1 MLKLS
6 FKGNYKRVQNI
17 NNKYTIVTLT
27 GVSSFDC
34 FMGQCPT
41 SIIDWVE
48 ENHFIEA
55 WYNPILCHLVLK
67 ATGKAECSPNDTY
80 NPTIGERLAEARVKI
95 KLYKFMCTLCDKLID
110 YYAHLIGCSPQYLAN
125 EIPNHGL
132 LEASLK
138 YKILLHREEEYL
150 EKLLKEYDMNYTKL
164 QSGNY
169 ILY

>member
-41 SIIDWVE
+41 SIIDWIE
-48 ENHFIEA
+48 ENHSIET

-67 ATGKAECSPNDTY
+67 AAGKAECSPNDTY
-80 NPTIGERLAEARVKI
+80 NLTIGERLAEIRAKI
-95 KLYKFMCTLCDKLID
+95 KLYKFMHILCNRLFG
-110 YYAHLIGCSPQYLAN
+110 YYIHLIGGSPRYP
-125 EIPNHGL
+125 ISKIHNHGL

-164 QSGNY
+164 Q
-169 ILY
+169 

>member
-48 ENHFIEA
+48 ENHFIET

-67 ATGKAECSPNDTY
+67 ASGKAECSPNDTY
-80 NPTIGERLAEARVKI
+80 NPAIGERLAETRAKI
-95 KLYKFMCTLCDKLID
+95 KLYKFMHILCNRLT
-110 YYAHLIGCSPQYLAN
+110 YYYIHLIGGSPRYP
-125 EIPNHGL
+125 ISKIHNHGL
-132 LEASLK
+132 LKASLK
-138 YKILLHREEEYL
+138 YKILVHREEEYL
-150 EKLLKEYDMNYTKL
+150 EKLLKEV
-164 QSGNY
+164 
-169 ILY
+169 